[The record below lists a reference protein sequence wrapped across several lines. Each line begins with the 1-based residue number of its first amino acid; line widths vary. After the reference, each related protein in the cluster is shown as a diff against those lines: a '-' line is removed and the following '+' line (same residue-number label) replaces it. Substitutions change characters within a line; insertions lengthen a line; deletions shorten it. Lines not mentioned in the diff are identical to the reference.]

1 MCRGSGGSSGWSRV
15 RPCPARNSR
24 RSSGRRGSGS
34 ARGTSSSSA
43 AATTG
48 GGSSSARGATTIP
61 RRARARPACTST
73 PFPGCTSA
81 GSPRSCRT
89 GTGRRSRATSRAS
102 CTRSTRFRSRP
113 WACSPP
119 TACSWRMW
127 PAHARKRGASS
138 SWSSACRSGC
148 PAGPDR
154 PGTRSRSSERGL
166 SMERRFEGRVALVT
180 GATTGIGQAT
190 AVRLAADGAVVGVN
204 HLPGQDPA
212 ETLGRIGEA
221 DGRGFGVVADMRDP
235 GQVTEMV
242 HTVADRGGR
251 LDYVVSNAAINPLM
265 TWDETTVDDFNN
277 LFETNVR
284 GTWVVCT
291 EGAKQM
297 IREGHGGAI
306 CCVSSISAHVG
317 APGQTAYC
325 GTKGAISML
334 AKALGRDLGAHGIRM
349 NAVEPGWVKTPMA
362 AALLDEP
369 DVLKYY
375 VDRVALH
382 RGAEPAELAGA
393 IAYLLSADASYVTSA
408 TLLVDGG
415 FIVNAEL

>member
-1 MCRGSGGSSGWSRV
+1 
-15 RPCPARNSR
+15 
-24 RSSGRRGSGS
+24 
-34 ARGTSSSSA
+34 
-43 AATTG
+43 
-48 GGSSSARGATTIP
+48 
-61 RRARARPACTST
+61 
-73 PFPGCTSA
+73 
-81 GSPRSCRT
+81 
-89 GTGRRSRATSRAS
+89 
-102 CTRSTRFRSRP
+102 
-113 WACSPP
+113 
-119 TACSWRMW
+119 
-127 PAHARKRGASS
+127 
-138 SWSSACRSGC
+138 
-148 PAGPDR
+148 
-154 PGTRSRSSERGL
+154 
-166 SMERRFEGRVALVT
+166 MERRFEGTVALVT

-190 AVRLAADGAVVGVN
+190 AIRLAAEGALVGVN

-212 ETLGRIGEA
+212 GTLARISEVG
-221 DGRGFGVVADMRDP
+221 GQGFGVVADMRDP
-235 GQVTEMV
+235 GQVTAMV
-242 HTVADRGGR
+242 HAVAERGGR
-251 LDYVVSNAAINPLM
+251 LDCVVSNAAINPLM
-265 TWDETTVDDFNN
+265 TWDETTIEDFNN

-369 DVLKYY
+369 DVLRYY

-382 RGAEPAELAGA
+382 RGAEPEELASV